1 MTQSGLFSAAVA
13 TLLTVTVQDLKQD
26 PQDTS
31 AFYLENIYK
40 LQFIGSANAPR
51 PSSPAQLPPFSLPI
65 HAIMTNIF
73 LFMSLC
79 LNLFTAIVAIL
90 IWQWLTY
97 SLWVIES
104 SRYSPHFRARVQEVM
119 SREYHAPNSPVNWI
133 LMATTYLSVCF
144 SCVGVSIYLLY
155 LNETVFGSVIF
166 CGFLCFL
173 AYCYLMC
180 FMNKVLYSFIVY
192 LQINPNS
199 WFIRRPKSHGRRGL
213 MTTL

>member
-1 MTQSGLFSAAVA
+1 SGLFSAAVA

-90 IWQWLTY
+90 IWQWL
-97 SLWVIES
+97 
-104 SRYSPHFRARVQEVM
+104 
-119 SREYHAPNSPVNWI
+119 
-133 LMATTYLSVCF
+133 
-144 SCVGVSIYLLY
+144 
-155 LNETVFGSVIF
+155 
-166 CGFLCFL
+166 
-173 AYCYLMC
+173 
-180 FMNKVLYSFIVY
+180 
-192 LQINPNS
+192 
-199 WFIRRPKSHGRRGL
+199 
-213 MTTL
+213 